1 MARVRSPNFPVI
13 SLPEAI
19 ERIERIYNKEQ
30 TVPAERET
38 LAQHLGYS
46 GMNGASLKVISALG
60 KYGLLEETGDKQ
72 FRVSPLAMAIMHP
85 ADEQEKADALMEA
98 ASGPALFQRLNA
110 QFEGRRPSDTNLRSW
125 LLRNGFAAS
134 AVDSVISSYSETMDL
149 VGGVGDVYK
158 AAEVKQDDA
167 PSPQAR
173 ERTGPTMT
181 AGTLVSS
188 PRNLVPSE
196 PFSVELMRDR
206 FRVVGELA
214 SKADAQKLIDILK
227 MAINL
232 LPEREA
238 STPVQSGDEM
248 DDDDELL
255 Q

>member
-13 SLPEAI
+13 SLPEAV
-19 ERIERIYNKEQ
+19 ERIERIYLKEQ
-30 TVPAERET
+30 AVPAERET

-60 KYGLLEETGDKQ
+60 KYGLLEEVGEKQ
-72 FRVSPLAMAIMHP
+72 FRVSHLAMAIMHP
-85 ADEQEKADALMEA
+85 ADEQEKHDALREA
-98 ASGPALFQRLNA
+98 ASGPVLFQKLNA

-134 AVDSVISSYSETMDL
+134 AVDSVISAYSETMDL
-149 VGGVGDVYK
+149 VGGVEDVYK
-158 AAEVKQDDA
+158 APETNDSDA
-167 PSPQAR
+167 PVSRAR
-173 ERTGPTMT
+173 ERSAPAMATTM
-181 AGTLVSS
+181 AMSQRSAS
-188 PRNLVPSE
+188 PGE

-238 STPVQSGDEM
+238 ATPMQSGDEM